1 MKLVRLLA
9 FALVLAPITCFAKG
23 PVGIGKLEIGASRS
37 AVEALTPSDG
47 VHLNS
52 PLKAYEYKHSSPTP
66 GEDKFNTTIVSPLSA
81 EPLDAVLTFVGDQ
94 LQSIYVDLGDSTRIV
109 DSVKEL
115 IAGKY
120 GEPKVDNTMKEEQCI
135 YKGGQNF
142 KVSSGTIRYSWK
154 QERPKA
160 EAVAASVSDT
170 VIDICPSNLRYA
182 MGAIKSKSLNIG
194 IAKPEKPVANPF

>member
-1 MKLVRLLA
+1 MKLVRRLA
-9 FALVLAPITCFAKG
+9 LALALAPITCLAKG
-23 PVGIGKLEIGASRS
+23 PVGIGKLEIGISRS
-37 AVEALTPSDG
+37 AVESLTSSDG

-52 PLKAYEYKHSSPTP
+52 PLKPYEYKYSSPTP
-66 GEDKFNTTIVSPLSA
+66 GEDKFDTTIVSPLSD

-94 LQSIYVDLGDSTRIV
+94 LHSIYVDLGDSARIV
-109 DSVKEL
+109 DSVKAL
-115 IAGKY
+115 IAVKY
-120 GEPKVDNTMKEEQCI
+120 GEPKVDNSMKEEQCL

-142 KVSSGTIRYSWK
+142 KISSGTIRYSWR

-160 EAVAASVSDT
+160 EAVAASIADS

-182 MGAIKSKSLNIG
+182 MGAIKSKSLSIG